1 MADDDQEQALA
12 LFREHPLAD
21 MPVVRVSTLLAA
33 RLKTL
38 SDRTREAYARDY
50 ESFRT
55 FVDAPTVDEALIRLV
70 LSPGDIAMTVVLAF
84 QGALLA
90 EGLAPATVNRRI
102 SAIRAAMAIAR
113 KAQLTNTELSVDQV
127 DPEIETRDVRGPGME
142 AIRRMIAVCD
152 EGAGASE
159 VRDGTIFRWLILI
172 GLRRNEL
179 RQLLMRHVALEGEQ
193 TGIRV
198 AQKGKRKLHM
208 IQLSDAILATSSA
221 WLELRGTSRGAFF
234 CSLDR
239 RRVGDRSMLN
249 PTALNRIVRRRAI
262 EAGFADARM
271 PDGRF
276 ITPHGFRHTAITQVI
291 RKHGLAAAQA
301 FARHANPATTDRYND
316 EKHKMALEA
325 HAFMLGEL

>member
-1 MADDDQEQALA
+1 MAEVGDQALA
-12 LFREHPLAD
+12 VFRKPQGNL
-21 MPVVRVSTLLAA
+21 PIVRVSTLLAA

-38 SDRTREAYARDY
+38 SDRTREAYQRDY

-55 FVDAPTVDEALIRLV
+55 FVDAPSVDDALYWLV
-70 LSPGDIAMTVVLAF
+70 ASPAPVTMEIVLLF
-84 QGALLA
+84 QGSLA
-90 EGLAPATVNRRI
+90 EQGLAPATINRRI
-102 SAIRAAMAIAR
+102 SAIRAAMTLAR
-113 KAQLTNTELSVDQV
+113 QAQLTRTELSVGQL
-127 DPEIETRDVRGPGME
+127 DPELETRDVRGPGMA
-142 AIRRMIAVCD
+142 AIRRMISICD
-152 EGAGASE
+152 EDTGASG

-198 AQKGKRKLHM
+198 SQKGKRKLHM
-208 IQLSDAILATSSA
+208 ILLSEAVLATSTA
-221 WLELRGTSRGAFF
+221 WVDVRGTSRGAFF

-239 RRVGDRSMLN
+239 SRASERSMLN

-262 EAGFADARM
+262 EAGFADAKL

-301 FARHANPATTDRYND
+301 FARHANPSTTERYND
-316 EKHKMALEA
+316 DKQAMATEA
-325 HAFMLGEL
+325 HAFMLEEL